1 MSDYKQILDRAAR
14 LCSTGEKCQ
23 YDIREKMITWGL
35 DEDAADKAVLYL
47 AQNKFVDDQR
57 FSTYFIRDKL
67 RFNKWGRVKI
77 RYILQQKKVA
87 AEIIEACI
95 SEIDPELYN
104 EILDQIL
111 LTKIKSIGHPNTAQ
125 NKAKLIRFAAQR
137 GFTSS
142 EIFDA
147 IKRINN

>member
-1 MSDYKQILDRAAR
+1 MSDFKQILDRAAR

-23 YDIREKMITWGL
+23 HDIREKMISWGL
-35 DEDAADKAVLYL
+35 YEEDADKAILYL
-47 AQNKFVDDQR
+47 VENKFIDDQR
-57 FSTYFIRDKL
+57 FATYFVRDKL

-77 RYILQQKKVA
+77 RYVLLQKRVSAK
-87 AEIIEACI
+87 IIDTCI
-95 SEIDPELYN
+95 SEIDPGLYN

-111 LTKIKSIGHPNTAQ
+111 LTKIKSIGPPTTAQ
-125 NKAKLIRFAAQR
+125 NKAKLLRFAAQK

-142 EIFDA
+142 EIFEA